1 MAWPLSCIFI
11 FSIIAFAL
19 TAGTVSVISRLF
31 SFAAKDDFNIAVDSS
46 LISAIAAGILLS
58 LFALAFSG
66 SIINSFN
73 VPQVLKGLAAP
84 LIRIYSFSLLFNYLL
99 LNTNGILRSCGRI
112 KQSLLTMAIVSL
124 LNVGLNF
131 ALSFGTP
138 LGFQG
143 IAAATGIST
152 LIGCFINLFF

>member
-1 MAWPLSCIFI
+1 MFFVFLIGISDVYVAGRISKEVQAAYGLASQLYFI

-73 VPQVLKGLAAP
+73 VPRCLKGWP
-84 LIRIYSFSLLFNYLL
+84 R
-99 LNTNGILRSCGRI
+99 
-112 KQSLLTMAIVSL
+112 
-124 LNVGLNF
+124 
-131 ALSFGTP
+131 P
-138 LGFQG
+138 
-143 IAAATGIST
+143 
-152 LIGCFINLFF
+152 